1 MDEIRISVRRL
12 VEFILREGDID
23 SGTGRPD
30 RDAMQMGSRLHRKI
44 QGKGGTDYRAEVSL
58 KRSFLFPG
66 GVFDREYL
74 KMPAAKLEDILR
86 EKLRE
91 EPGNRQAD
99 HVPEEQ
105 TAGESF
111 SVILEGRADGI
122 IRKKDG
128 YVIDEIK
135 GMLRDVEELE
145 GPYAVHEAQA
155 SCYAYLYL
163 RQLKEEAA
171 GKQRKAVGGGAG
183 ADKGSPETSENE
195 IQTDSVTVQMTYASL
210 ETEQI
215 RRFTREWTYAELE
228 EWFFGLLEQYH
239 RWAYWLVRHREIR
252 QKGLKELE
260 FPFPYREGQRTL
272 AAAVY
277 RTIERGRKLFIQA
290 PTGSGKT
297 IAAVFPALK
306 AIGEGCGQKLF
317 YLTARTVTRTVAEDC
332 FSLLAGSG
340 LDFPVVTIT
349 AKEKICPMMRRASD
363 QAREGADENASSP
376 DALSGPACNPVSCPY
391 AKGHFDRV
399 NEAVFDMIST
409 QASFRRE
416 DILRQAERFQ
426 VCPFEMGLD
435 LTEWADGVICDYNYL
450 FDPSARLQRFFGGE
464 SKGEYLF
471 LIDEAHNL
479 VDRGREMYSADLFQ
493 EEFRNLKKELKK
505 HHIAGGI
512 IKSLD
517 SCSKWMKKERLN
529 LEQELNVREGLPGE
543 SRFSYHFLQ
552 DTGTFPLALMNLAAR
567 LEEFLKTPR
576 PQEISDPV
584 LALYFRVL
592 SFLDAADRAGEKYVS
607 YSEIMQD
614 GRFRL
619 RIFCVDPSGDLEECL
634 KKGRAAVLFSAT
646 LLPVGYYKRL
656 LSTREDD
663 YAVYAASSFDPGR
676 ARILIGRDTSSRYTM
691 RGPMEYRKMAEYI
704 RRVVRAKTGN
714 YMVFFS
720 SYRMMEDVAA
730 CFAEICP
737 ENFRIAVQ
745 NSRMSEED
753 REEFLRQ
760 FAADPQGEKD
770 SAGGLVGFCVMG
782 SFFGEGIDLRHDRL
796 IGAVIVGTG
805 LPQICAEREILQGYC
820 SGHGLDGFHYAY
832 ICPGMNKVLQ
842 AAGRV
847 IRTEE
852 DAGVIVLLDER
863 FGRQEYRGMFPREW
877 KDSSFCTVD
886 SVEEDLRAFW
896 KRISEKGEENGQES
910 RPLQGK

>member
-44 QGKGGTDYRAEVSL
+44 QGKGGADYRAEVSL
-58 KRSFLFPG
+58 KRSFSFPG
-66 GVFDREYL
+66 GAFDRERL
-74 KMPAAKLEDILR
+74 KMPAAETGALQEEGFSIL
-86 EKLRE
+86 
-91 EPGNRQAD
+91 
-99 HVPEEQ
+99 
-105 TAGESF
+105 
-111 SVILEGRADGI
+111 LEGRADGI

-163 RQLKEEAA
+163 RQLKEEGAERNSKAAERDSKAAA
-171 GKQRKAVGGGAG
+171 GRSKAEDRRPKDAE
-183 ADKGSPETSENE
+183 DK

-215 RRFTREWTYAELE
+215 RRFTREWNYVELE
-228 EWFFGLLEQYH
+228 DWFFGLLEKYH
-239 RWAYWLVRHREIR
+239 RWAYWLVRHRAVR

-260 FPFPYREGQRTL
+260 FPFSYRDGQRTL
-272 AAAVY
+272 AASVY

-306 AIGEGCGQKLF
+306 AIGEGYGQKLF

-332 FSLLAGSG
+332 FSLLTGNG
-340 LDFPVVTIT
+340 PDFPVVTIT
-349 AKEKICPMMRRASD
+349 AKEKICPMMHRASD
-363 QAREGADENASSP
+363 QAQEAADESAVYP
-376 DALSGPACNPVSCPY
+376 DALSGPACNPVSCPF

-399 NEAVFDMIST
+399 NDAVFDMIST
-409 QASFRRE
+409 QTSFRRE
-416 DILRQAERFQ
+416 DILRQAEHFQ
-426 VCPFEMGLD
+426 VCPFEMSLD

-464 SKGEYLF
+464 SKGDYLF

-479 VDRGREMYSADLFQ
+479 VDRGREMYSADLAA
-493 EEFRNLKKELKK
+493 EEFRTLKKELKK

-517 SCSKWMKKERLN
+517 SCSRWMKKERLN
-529 LEQELNVREGLPGE
+529 LEQELNAREGLPGE
-543 SRFSYHFLQ
+543 SRFSYHLLQ
-552 DTGTFPLALMNLAAR
+552 DTGTFPLTLMNLAAR

-584 LALYFRVL
+584 LSLYFRVL

-619 RIFCVDPSGDLEECL
+619 RIFCVDPSKDLEECM
-634 KKGRAAVLFSAT
+634 KKGRSAVLFSAT

-663 YAVYAASSFDPGR
+663 YAVYASSSFDPGR

-730 CFAEICP
+730 CFEEICP
-737 ENFRIAVQ
+737 ENFQIAVQ
-745 NSRMSEED
+745 NSRMSEEEREAFLSSFEAD
-753 REEFLRQ
+753 RQED
-760 FAADPQGEKD
+760 ADTEK
-770 SAGGLVGFCVMG
+770 GLVGFCVMG

-820 SGHGLDGFHYAY
+820 AGHGMDGFHYAY

-863 FGRQEYRGMFPREW
+863 FGRPEYRGMFPREW
-877 KDSSFCTVD
+877 KETSFCTVD
-886 SVEEDLRAFW
+886 SVEEELRAFW
-896 KRISEKGEENGQES
+896 RGIGSSHDAALPTDGHSASSLE
-910 RPLQGK
+910 